1 MVLICS
7 RMFIVCS
14 GKAGLKTAAA
24 LSMPL
29 VSVITVN
36 YNQPSVTEA
45 LLRSLAEVNSYRDVE
60 IIVVDN
66 GSEPDPVPG
75 WTGRYPHVRFVRSD
89 RNTGFAGG
97 NNIGIRE
104 AKGDYLFL
112 INNDTEVTP
121 SLIDLLVGTLE
132 QHPSVG
138 MVSPK
143 IHYYDHPGMLQ
154 YAGYTPVNLY
164 TGRNHCIGQF
174 EEDRGQYDH
183 LSGPTAYAHG
193 AAMMVRRS
201 AVERAGLMDE
211 HYFLYYEE
219 LDWCARVR
227 KAGFEIYVNMQ
238 ALILH
243 KESVSVGKKS
253 ALKEYFMNRNR
264 ILFLRKHAPW
274 FAFAVFCLYFMLV
287 VAPRNIV
294 SYVRA
299 GQWHFIPVLLRAMAW
314 HLTHRADSEDLGF
327 SLNS

>member
-14 GKAGLKTAAA
+14 GKAGLKTDAAWY
-24 LSMPL
+24 MPL

-45 LLRSLAEVNSYRDVE
+45 LLRSLAEVNTYSNIE

-66 GSEPDPVPG
+66 GSDPDPVPR
-75 WTGRYPHVRFVRSD
+75 WVECYPHVRFIRSE

-97 NNIGIRE
+97 NNIGIRQ
-104 AKGDYLFL
+104 AKGEYLFL
-112 INNDTEVTP
+112 VNNDTEVTA
-121 SLIDLLVGTLE
+121 SLIGLLVETLE
-132 QHPSVG
+132 RRSSVG

-154 YAGYTPVNLY
+154 YAGYTPVNPY

-174 EEDRGQYDH
+174 EQDRGQYDH
-183 LSGPTAYAHG
+183 LTGPTAYAHG

-201 AVERAGLMDE
+201 AVERAGLMGE
-211 HYFLYYEE
+211 NYFLYYEE
-219 LDWCARVR
+219 LDWCTRVR
-227 KAGFEIYVNMQ
+227 EAGFEIHVNMQ

-264 ILFLRKHAPW
+264 ILFLRKQAPR
-274 FAFAVFCLYFMLV
+274 FAFAVFCIYFMLV
-287 VAPRNIV
+287 VAPRNIF